1 MTEETKQNHEHEEEK
16 VVLVVEDEI
25 PLQKA
30 IQKKLEDDGFQVVT
44 ARKVKQAVNFLKDLE
59 RIDLIWL
66 DHYLLGRED
75 GLDFVAR
82 IKNEE
87 ENKNI
92 PIVVVSNTA
101 SSEKVRSYLRLGVD
115 KYYTKAD
122 YRLSSILEDI
132 KKVLAGKEE

>member
-59 RIDLIWL
+59 KVDFIWL
-66 DHYLLGRED
+66 DHYLLGQED

-82 IKNEE
+82 IKNDEE
-87 ENKNI
+87 YKNI

-101 SSEKVRSYLRLGVD
+101 SNEKVKSYLRLGVD

-122 YRLSSILEDI
+122 YRLSNILQDI
-132 KKVLAGKEE
+132 KKVLADKE